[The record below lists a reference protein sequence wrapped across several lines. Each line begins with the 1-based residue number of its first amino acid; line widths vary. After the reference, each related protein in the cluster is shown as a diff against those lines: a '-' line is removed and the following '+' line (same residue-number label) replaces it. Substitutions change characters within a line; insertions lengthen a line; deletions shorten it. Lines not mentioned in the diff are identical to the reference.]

1 MKFKPNNVYNHDC
14 IEGMKKLADGSVD
27 LVFAD
32 PPFNIGYK
40 YDQYDDRRASDE
52 YLDWSRQWMAEA
64 VRALKD
70 DGTLWLAIGDE
81 YAADL
86 KVILQRE
93 LGLFS
98 RSWVIWYYTFG
109 VHCKYKFA
117 RSHTHLLYMTKDQ
130 EKFTFNMDD
139 PKARVPSARQLVY
152 ADKRANPKGKLPDDT
167 WILRPDTDEADEE
180 RIDRLPP
187 GSWVLRPQDCLD
199 HGGFEPSDDVWYFP
213 RVCGTF
219 KERSGWHG
227 CQMPE
232 QLLAR
237 IIRLCSNENEL
248 VLDPFGGSGTTPAV
262 AKKLN
267 REFLAFELSDDYHA
281 RIQERLA
288 EIKPGD
294 PLDGTADPLK
304 SAPKTAHG
312 RKLSDFQKK
321 KKKATKKKTVKKAKK
336 KATKKSKQRDDD
348 SPGPLFDK
356 TKV

>member
-117 RSHTHLLYMTKDQ
+117 RSHTACRRRT
-130 EKFTFNMDD
+130 
-139 PKARVPSARQLVY
+139 ARR
-152 ADKRANPKGKLPDDT
+152 RA
-167 WILRPDTDEADEE
+167 
-180 RIDRLPP
+180 
-187 GSWVLRPQDCLD
+187 
-199 HGGFEPSDDVWYFP
+199 
-213 RVCGTF
+213 
-219 KERSGWHG
+219 
-227 CQMPE
+227 
-232 QLLAR
+232 
-237 IIRLCSNENEL
+237 
-248 VLDPFGGSGTTPAV
+248 
-262 AKKLN
+262 
-267 REFLAFELSDDYHA
+267 
-281 RIQERLA
+281 
-288 EIKPGD
+288 
-294 PLDGTADPLK
+294 
-304 SAPKTAHG
+304 G
-312 RKLSDFQKK
+312 R
-321 KKKATKKKTVKKAKK
+321 
-336 KATKKSKQRDDD
+336 
-348 SPGPLFDK
+348 
-356 TKV
+356 